1 MDPSVTERDDRTA
14 AAPGRDEGGGDRGVG
29 AIGEGEEAARRVA
42 LLWQVR
48 RVAEAVEALQ
58 QAWSEAASLHRSDLS
73 AVTHLASAGRPLTMR
88 ELADR
93 VALSPGAT
101 TAVVDRLTARGHAVR
116 GRDPADGRRVTV
128 HLSVEAEALGG
139 RFFGEL
145 AGRVRAVLDGFDGE
159 ELAVLERFLAQLPTA
174 IAPDLPPRSDP

>member
-1 MDPSVTERDDRTA
+1 MDPAVPAGDERHDVSDPDR
-14 AAPGRDEGGGDRGVG
+14 RE
-29 AIGEGEEAARRVA
+29 A
-42 LLWQVR
+42 LLWEVR

-58 QAWSEAASLHRSDLS
+58 HAWAEAAALHRSELS
-73 AVTHLASAGRPLTMR
+73 AVTHLASVGRPLTMR

-101 TAVVDRLTARGHAVR
+101 TAVVDRLIARGHAVR

-128 HLSVEAEALGG
+128 ALSSQAEALGG

-145 AGRVRAVLDGFDGE
+145 AGRVREVLDRFDGE
-159 ELAVLERFLAQLPTA
+159 ELDVLERFLAQLPSA
-174 IAPDLPPRSDP
+174 IAPDLPPRTNPTDP

>member
-1 MDPSVTERDDRTA
+1 MDLPVTDPDPAST
-14 AAPGRDEGGGDRGVG
+14 
-29 AIGEGEEAARRVA
+29 AARREA

-58 QAWSEAASLHRSDLS
+58 HRWATTADLHRSELA
-73 AVTHLASAGRPLTMR
+73 AVTHLASAGPLTMR

-101 TAVVDRLTARGHAVR
+101 TAVVDRLEGRGHVVR
-116 GRDPADGRRVTV
+116 GRDDADRRRVTV
-128 HLSVEAEALGG
+128 RLSASAEAMGG

-145 AGRVRAVLDGFDGE
+145 AGRVRDVLDGFDGA
-159 ELAVLERFLAQLPTA
+159 ELEVLERFLAALPHA
-174 IAPDLPPRSDP
+174 IAPELEERGPAPPAR